1 MKDGTEMNVVSGF
14 RVYDTRGAS
23 KIERGGDAPT
33 YALTYAAWE
42 PAGVPPVE
50 EPEEEDQE
58 EETGESGET
67 PSDENGQD
75 QGEEGEQG
83 TEPETTTFEEAV
95 DKAQVTSLGFDN
107 ET

>member
-1 MKDGTEMNVVSGF
+1 MKIFIKD
-14 RVYDTRGAS
+14 
-23 KIERGGDAPT
+23 IE
-33 YALTYAAWE
+33 
-42 PAGVPPVE
+42 
-50 EPEEEDQE
+50 E